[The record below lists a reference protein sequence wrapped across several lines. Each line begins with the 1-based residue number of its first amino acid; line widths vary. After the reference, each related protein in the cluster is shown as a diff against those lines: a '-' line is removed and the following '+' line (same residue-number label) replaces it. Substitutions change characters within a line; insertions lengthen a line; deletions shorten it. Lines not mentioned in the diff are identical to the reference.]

1 MTLINKTGAA
11 SQALFD
17 DRWQKAAVVGG
28 LWASI
33 EIIVGSFLHNSRVP
47 FAGTFLAATSVMLM
61 VAFYQLWPVRGLM
74 IRAGLIAAVMKSV
87 SPSAIILGPMVG
99 IFTEAVLMELALF
112 IPHRPTAA
120 VVGGVLAVLS
130 APIKKFIGFIIVY
143 GNDFITVYMNFIGFL
158 SKQAG
163 FEAPSFTMLA
173 VSILAVFFPA
183 GILSGVLGLVIGYRA
198 RRAVAGDFVPGN
210 AEAGTKRFTMPDSY
224 QSSSVWMIAVH
235 ALMIPVGLALM
246 SWWKSW
252 LSLAVLSGWLV
263 YLGFSYPMMV
273 RRMKRPIFWS
283 QPLIIF
289 VLMLWLG
296 EERHGASTSGL
307 NERLWL
313 ATAMVVRAIWVIG
326 CFAALSTE
334 LRHPLVSRFMTNR
347 GWKNFY
353 DSLGLAFGALPLMIG
368 ALPPAR
374 RLLKSPVTEM
384 ARIVSFA
391 DEWLKIVHQPQN
403 RSEG

>member
-1 MTLINKTGAA
+1 MTLINKAGGA
-11 SQALFD
+11 SQAFFD

-28 LWASI
+28 LWASV

-47 FAGTFLAATSVMLM
+47 FAGTFLAASSVMLM

-99 IFTEAVLMELALF
+99 IFTEAVLMEMALF

-120 VVGGVLAVLS
+120 IVGGVLAVLS
-130 APIKKFIGFIIVY
+130 APIKKFLGFLILY
-143 GNDFITVYMNFIGFL
+143 GDDFITVYMNFIGFL

-163 FEAPSFTMLA
+163 FEAPSFTLLA
-173 VSILAVFFPA
+173 VSVLAVFFPA
-183 GILSGVLGLVIGYRA
+183 GILSGVFGLVIGHKA
-198 RRAVAGDFVPGN
+198 RRTVTGELARGQADEG
-210 AEAGTKRFTMPDSY
+210 AKRFTMPDSY

-235 ALMIPVGLALM
+235 ALMIPAGLALM
-246 SWWKSW
+246 AWWKSW
-252 LSLAVLSGWLV
+252 FSLALLSGWLI
-263 YLGFSYPMMV
+263 YLGSSYPMMV
-273 RRMKRPIFWS
+273 RRMKRPIFWT

-289 VLMLWLG
+289 ILMLWLG

-307 NERLWL
+307 SERLWL
-313 ATAMVVRAIWVIG
+313 ASAMVVRAIWVIG

-334 LRHPLVSRFMTNR
+334 LRHPLVLRFMTNR

-353 DSLGLAFGALPLMIG
+353 DSLGLAFGALPQMIG

-374 RLLKSPVTEM
+374 LLLKSPVMEM

-391 DEWLKIVHQPQN
+391 DEWLKIVHQSGTRPQ
-403 RSEG
+403 G

>member
-1 MTLINKTGAA
+1 
-11 SQALFD
+11 
-17 DRWQKAAVVGG
+17 
-28 LWASI
+28 
-33 EIIVGSFLHNSRVP
+33 
-47 FAGTFLAATSVMLM
+47 
-61 VAFYQLWPVRGLM
+61 
-74 IRAGLIAAVMKSV
+74 
-87 SPSAIILGPMVG
+87 
-99 IFTEAVLMELALF
+99 
-112 IPHRPTAA
+112 
-120 VVGGVLAVLS
+120 
-130 APIKKFIGFIIVY
+130 
-143 GNDFITVYMNFIGFL
+143 
-158 SKQAG
+158 
-163 FEAPSFTMLA
+163 
-173 VSILAVFFPA
+173 
-183 GILSGVLGLVIGYRA
+183 
-198 RRAVAGDFVPGN
+198 
-210 AEAGTKRFTMPDSY
+210 
-224 QSSSVWMIAVH
+224 
-235 ALMIPVGLALM
+235 M

-391 DEWLKIVHQPQN
+391 DEWLKIVHQPHN